1 MIKINILTLF
11 PDLYKAM
18 TEGTVLKKAIDKNKV
33 ELNVI
38 DIRDYSLNK
47 HKKVDDYIYGGCE
60 GMLLQIEPIDR
71 AIELNKLENS
81 RLIYTSP
88 KGKTINQD
96 YLYELAQDSE
106 ITILV
111 GRYEGVDQRVFE
123 KYKFEEVSGGDYIL
137 SGGDIIA
144 QIIIDGVTRVIPEVL
159 NNGNSYK
166 NDTFTQDLLEHPQY
180 TRPEN
185 YKGYIVPEVLLS
197 GHHKNIEKWKL
208 EKQIDETKNKRPD
221 IYKKYLGENNDT

>member
-88 KGKTINQD
+88 KGKIINQD

-144 QIIIDGVTRVIPEVL
+144 QIIIDGVTRVIPGVL